1 MDQLIATP
9 TTTDFAPAT
18 TLSGAADRLGDVLVS
33 FGVAAPPPRRPAAP
47 WLAAGAAAA
56 GATAGRVWEAL
67 SAPDWR
73 GAPVMRLAA
82 GHWTAWL
89 LGELYGAARM
99 PADVLAVLDG
109 RLSPNAL
116 NGHFLLLAH
125 DARADEWHAWTNR
138 LATFH
143 AYYATDGRQAALGT
157 SFRAV
162 AAAAR
167 PDLDWEAL
175 TSFCAFGFCPADRT
189 FLADVRV
196 LRPATHYRFDARGGL
211 LSAER
216 YWEWHYEPDHG
227 RSYAATVEA
236 FAERFQTVMDEMLA
250 EGRIALP
257 ISGGLDSRS
266 TVAAVRAGSP
276 VVERLWAYSYGYGD
290 DSIETRIA
298 AQVAA
303 ARGLSFSA
311 FAVQPYLFA
320 QLPRVLASIEGFQDV
335 TQARQASAVEAIGAQ
350 SDYVIAAHLGDLLL
364 DDMGVTGSE
373 RGDLVAVAMHKF
385 HKPGNDWLLAHL
397 CRPHLGQTKPDELLH
412 DQLAAELARIPLD
425 DADFTIKAL
434 KTDQWSARWTTA
446 SLRMYQSAA
455 FPRLPFYDTRLI
467 DFFTTVPTEFVAG
480 RRLQLD
486 YLRRTAP
493 DLARVPWQATG
504 RDLFDD
510 GGFRPRHLGQRV
522 ARKARAVATGRRVLE
537 RNWEV
542 QFLGASGRDGLHE
555 WLLRPG
561 RRLHEL
567 VPAGA
572 IADLLAAFERDPW
585 AGKRSYAVAQ
595 LLTLSAWL
603 DYMAG
608 DLDR

>member
-1 MDQLIATP
+1 MDQPSAILALDAP
-9 TTTDFAPAT
+9 TTTDAPTAT
-18 TLSGAADRLGDVLVS
+18 DWLGDVLVS
-33 FGVAAPPPRRPAAP
+33 FGVEAPPPRRPAAP
-47 WLAAGAAAA
+47 WAAAGGAAAPS
-56 GATAGRVWEAL
+56 RVWEAPP
-67 SAPDWR
+67 APDWR

-82 GHWTAWL
+82 GDWTAWL
-89 LGELYGAARM
+89 LGELYGAART

-125 DARADEWHAWTNR
+125 DARAGEWHAWTNR

-143 AYYATDGRQAALGT
+143 AYYAHDGRRAALGT
-157 SFRAV
+157 CFRAV

-175 TSFCAFGFCPADRT
+175 TGFCAYGFCPADRT
-189 FLADVRV
+189 FLADVRI
-196 LRPATHYRFDARGGL
+196 LRPATHYRFDARVRL

-216 YWEWHYEPDHG
+216 YWQWHYEPDHG
-227 RSYAATVEA
+227 RAYDATVDA
-236 FAERFQTVMDEMLA
+236 FAERFQAVMDDLLA
-250 EGRIALP
+250 DGHIALP

-266 TVAAVRAGSP
+266 TVAAVRPGSP
-276 VVERLWAYSYGYGD
+276 VVERVWSYSYGYGD
-290 DSIETRIA
+290 DSVETRIA
-298 AQVAA
+298 GQVAA
-303 ARGLSFSA
+303 ARGLNFHA
-311 FAVQPYLFA
+311 FTVQPYLFA
-320 QLPRVLASIEGFQDV
+320 RLPRVLASVEGFQDI
-335 TQARQASAVEAIGAQ
+335 TQARQATVVDAIGAHC
-350 SDYVIAAHLGDLLL
+350 DYVIAAHWGDVYL
-364 DDMGVTGSE
+364 DDMGV
-373 RGDLVAVAMHKF
+373 GDAPGALVAMAAHKF
-385 HKPGNDWLLAHL
+385 HKPGSDWLLAHL
-397 CRPHLGQTKPDELLH
+397 GRPHLGRAETEEMLH
-412 DQLAAELARIPLD
+412 GLLAAELARIPALG

-434 KTDQWSARWTTA
+434 KAEQWSARWTTA

-467 DFFTTVPTEFVAG
+467 DFFTTVPTAYVAG
-480 RRLQLD
+480 RRLQID
-486 YLRRTAP
+486 YLRRAAP

-510 GGFRPRHLGQRV
+510 GGFSPRVLTQRV

-542 QFLGASGRDGLHE
+542 QFLGRDGRAGLNE

-561 RRLHEL
+561 RRLHAL
-567 VPAGA
+567 VPAPA
-572 IADLLAAFERDPW
+572 VADLLASFERDPW
-585 AGKRSYAVAQ
+585 ADKRSYAVAQ